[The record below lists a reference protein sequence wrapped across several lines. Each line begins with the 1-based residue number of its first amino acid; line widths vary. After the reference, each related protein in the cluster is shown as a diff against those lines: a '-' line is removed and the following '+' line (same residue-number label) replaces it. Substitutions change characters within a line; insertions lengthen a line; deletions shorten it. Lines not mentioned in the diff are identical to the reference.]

1 MGARV
6 KKAVLPVARKSRKLS
21 LTRAERAGLVKRR
34 IFDAAVKVVGQFGY
48 SEATVSRITKEAG
61 VAQGTFYNHFTNR
74 QSLLDQLLPT
84 VGEQLLDYIRLNV
97 SHIKGEAEK
106 EDARFRA
113 FFQFLI
119 EMPQFMRIL
128 NEAQVFAPDGYEK
141 HIYAVLKN
149 YTRTLQKAGVGADLS
164 DNELQVMVHIMMGL
178 RSYLSMTYSYTD
190 KTVHLPESAVY
201 STYSKLMRSGL
212 FGES

>member
-48 SEATVSRITKEAG
+48 SEATVARITKEAG

-97 SHIKGEAEK
+97 SNIKGEAEK

-190 KTVHLPESAVY
+190 NTVHLPESAVY

>member
-61 VAQGTFYNHFTNR
+61 VAQGTFYNHFPNR

-84 VGEQLLDYIRLNV
+84 VGEQLLDYIRLKVN
-97 SHIKGEAEK
+97 HIKGEAEK
-106 EDARFRA
+106 EDARFHA

-212 FGES
+212 FGKS